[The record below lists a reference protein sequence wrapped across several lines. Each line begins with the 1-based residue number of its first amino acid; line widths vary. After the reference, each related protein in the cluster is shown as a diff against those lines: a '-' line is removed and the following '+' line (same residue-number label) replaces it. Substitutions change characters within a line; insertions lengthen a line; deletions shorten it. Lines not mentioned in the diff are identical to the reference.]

1 MKAMFAYL
9 GRRKQCSVHALTE
22 EEGATV
28 WANSLLYVLVPK
40 WDVWSR
46 FVEAA
51 GCTRGFFELETS
63 MTEVALA
70 KAFHRVVTD
79 LEEEGVHAW
88 GDWPYRTLTFAQ
100 MTQSK

>member
-1 MKAMFAYL
+1 MRGSNG
-9 GRRKQCSVHALTE
+9 GRDGQSE
-22 EEGATV
+22 PEGAIV

-51 GCTRGFFELETS
+51 GCTRGLFELETS

-70 KAFHRVVTD
+70 KAFLRVVKD
-79 LEEEGVHAW
+79 LDEECVHAW
-88 GDWPYRTLTFAQ
+88 GDRPCRT
-100 MTQSK
+100 